1 MAIKLLVLDVDGVMT
16 DGTII
21 YSDAGEHLKAFHAQD
36 GMGIKFLIKA
46 GVEIA
51 VISGR
56 NSAPLNTRLDD
67 LGIRHRR
74 LKCGNKTK
82 ALMEICADVGCTA
95 DEAAFMGD
103 DLIDLHVMKA
113 CGYRIAPSNAVA
125 EILEIADFITEKY
138 GGHGAVREACEHI
151 AAKLGV
157 RLVDFVD
164 PEHQI

>member
-1 MAIKLLVLDVDGVMT
+1 MAIRLLVLDVDGVMT

-36 GMGIKFLIKA
+36 GMGIKFLIKG
-46 GVEIA
+46 GVEVA

-56 NSAPLNTRLDD
+56 NSGPLNTRLDD
-67 LGIRHRR
+67 LGICHRR

-82 ALMEICADVGCTA
+82 ALMDICDEIGCTA
-95 DEAAFMGD
+95 EEAAFMGD
-103 DLIDLHVMKA
+103 DLIDLHVMQA
-113 CGYRIAPSNAVA
+113 CGYSIAPSNAVS
-125 EILEIADFITEKY
+125 EIQEIADFITQKT
-138 GGHGAVREACEHI
+138 GGHGAVREACEHV
-151 AAKLGV
+151 ANKLGF